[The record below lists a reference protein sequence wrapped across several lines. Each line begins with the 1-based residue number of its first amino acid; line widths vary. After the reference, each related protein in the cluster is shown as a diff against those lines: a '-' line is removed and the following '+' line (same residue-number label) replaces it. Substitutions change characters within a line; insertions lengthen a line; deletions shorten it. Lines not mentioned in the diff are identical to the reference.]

1 MYTSIIQVPD
11 QLKAIIAPRWVAIDH
26 VQLAMPV
33 GGESVAREFYVDV
46 LGFTELP
53 KPPVMA
59 ARGGCWFE
67 AGGVKLHLG
76 AEVAF
81 VPARKA
87 HPALLLHGLRAF
99 IAIHGLSATWNDEIV
114 GTVRCHIDDP
124 FGNRI
129 ELIEA
134 TAPIGESVG

>member
-1 MYTSIIQVPD
+1 MYTSIIQVSE
-11 QLKAIIAPRWVAIDH
+11 QLKATDRPNWVAIDH

-33 GGESVAREFYVDV
+33 GGEPVARQFYVDV
-46 LGFTELP
+46 LGFVEMP

-67 AGGVKLHLG
+67 AGTVKLHLG
-76 AEVAF
+76 AEAEF
-81 VPARKA
+81 IAARKA
-87 HPALLLHGLRAF
+87 HPALLRNLRSIVASQ
-99 IAIHGLSATWNDEIV
+99 GLSATWNDEIV
-114 GTVRCHIDDP
+114 GTVRCHIENP

-134 TAPIGESVG
+134 

>member
-1 MYTSIIQVPD
+1 MYTSIIQVRE
-11 QLKAIIAPRWVAIDH
+11 QLTATSLPTWVAIDH

-33 GGESVAREFYVDV
+33 GGEPMAREFYVGV
-46 LGFTELP
+46 LGFVEMP
-53 KPPVMA
+53 KPTVMA

-67 AGGVKLHLG
+67 ADQVRLHLG
-76 AEVAF
+76 AEAEF
-81 VPARKA
+81 VPARTA
-87 HPALLLHGLRAF
+87 HPALLCRGLRSF
-99 IAIHGLSATWNDEIV
+99 IATNELAATWNDEIV

-134 TAPIGESVG
+134 

>member
-1 MYTSIIQVPD
+1 MYTSIIQVSE
-11 QLKAIIAPRWVAIDH
+11 QLKETVLPNWVGIDH

-33 GGESVAREFYVDV
+33 GGESVARGFYVGV
-46 LGFTELP
+46 LGLVEMP
-53 KPPVMA
+53 KPVVMA

-67 AGGVKLHLG
+67 AGPVKVHLG
-76 AEVAF
+76 TEAEF

-87 HPALLLHGLRAF
+87 HPALLMHGLADF
-99 IAIHGLSATWNDEIV
+99 VAAHALSATWSDEIV

-134 TAPIGESVG
+134 

>member
-1 MYTSIIQVPD
+1 MYTSIIQVSE
-11 QLKAIIAPRWVAIDH
+11 QLKDDELTENSRPAWVGIDH

-33 GGESVAREFYVDV
+33 GGEAIARGFYVGV
-46 LGFTELP
+46 LGLVEMP
-53 KPPVMA
+53 KPAVMS

-67 AGGVKLHLG
+67 AGSVRVHLG
-76 AEVAF
+76 AEPNF

-87 HPALLLHGLRAF
+87 HPALVLRGLSEF
-99 IAIHGLSATWNDEIV
+99 IAARGLAATWSDEIV

-134 TAPIGESVG
+134 

>member
-1 MYTSIIQVPD
+1 MYTSIIQVSEQQETNP
-11 QLKAIIAPRWVAIDH
+11 PVWVGIDH

-33 GGESVAREFYVDV
+33 GGEPVARAFYVGV
-46 LGFTELP
+46 LGFVELP
-53 KPPVMA
+53 KPAVMA

-67 AGGVKLHLG
+67 AGPVKLHLG
-76 AEVAF
+76 AEAQF

-87 HPALLLHGLRAF
+87 HPALVMRGLVDF
-99 IAIHGLSATWNDEIV
+99 IAAHALPASWNDEIV
-114 GTVRCHIDDP
+114 DTVRCHIDDP

-134 TAPIGESVG
+134 

>member
-1 MYTSIIQVPD
+1 MYTSIIQVSE
-11 QLKAIIAPRWVAIDH
+11 QLKETVVPNWVGIDH

-33 GGESVAREFYVDV
+33 GGESVAREFYVGV
-46 LGFTELP
+46 LGLVEVQ
-53 KPPVMA
+53 KPTVMA

-67 AGGVKLHLG
+67 AGPVKVHLG
-76 AEVAF
+76 AEAEF

-87 HPALLLHGLRAF
+87 HPALLMNGLADF
-99 IAIHGLSATWNDEIV
+99 IAAHALSAAWSDEIV

-134 TAPIGESVG
+134 

>member
-1 MYTSIIQVPD
+1 VS
-11 QLKAIIAPRWVAIDH
+11 IDH
-26 VQLAMPV
+26 VQIAMPV
-33 GGESVAREFYVDV
+33 GGEPIAREFYAGV
-46 LGFTELP
+46 LGLTEVP

-67 AGGVKLHLG
+67 AGPVVLHLG
-76 AEVAF
+76 AEAAF
-81 VPARKA
+81 VPAKKA
-87 HPALLLHGLRAF
+87 HPALRLHGLREF
-99 IAIHGLSATWNDEIV
+99 IEAAGLHATWSDEIT

-134 TAPIGESVG
+134 E

>member
-1 MYTSIIQVPD
+1 MSDSHSWIS
-11 QLKAIIAPRWVAIDH
+11 IDH

-33 GGESVAREFYVDV
+33 GGEDTARAFFVGK
-46 LGFTELP
+46 LGLVEVP

-67 AGGVKLHLG
+67 AGSVKLHLG
-76 AEVAF
+76 AEAEF
-81 VPARKA
+81 RAAKKA
-87 HPALLLHGLRAF
+87 HPALVVRGLHALIERA
-99 IAIHGLSATWNDEIV
+99 GLSPRWSDEIV
-114 GTVRCHIDDP
+114 GTLRCHIDDP

-134 TAPIGESVG
+134 G

>member
-1 MYTSIIQVPD
+1 VSE
-11 QLKAIIAPRWVAIDH
+11 QLNADELTENSPHTWIGIDH

-33 GGESVAREFYVDV
+33 GVESTAREFYVGV
-46 LGFTELP
+46 LGLVEMP
-53 KPPVMA
+53 KPAVLA

-67 AGGVKLHLG
+67 AGAVKVHLG
-76 AEVAF
+76 VEAAF

-87 HPALLLHGLRAF
+87 HPALLLRGLHEFVSAHGLA
-99 IAIHGLSATWNDEIV
+99 ASWSDEIV

-134 TAPIGESVG
+134 

>member
-1 MYTSIIQVPD
+1 MYTSIIQVSDDRQSLTD
-11 QLKAIIAPRWVAIDH
+11 QWIAIDH

-33 GGESVAREFYVDV
+33 GAEDRARQFYAGT
-46 LGFTELP
+46 LGFVEVP
-53 KPPVMA
+53 KPPLLA

-67 AGGVKLHLG
+67 AGSVALHLG
-76 AEVAF
+76 AEAAF

-87 HPALLLHGLRAF
+87 HPALRVRGLREF
-99 IAIHGLSATWNDEIV
+99 IDRSGIDARWSDEIE

-129 ELIEA
+129 ELIE
-134 TAPIGESVG
+134 G

>member
-1 MYTSIIQVPD
+1 VSE
-11 QLKAIIAPRWVAIDH
+11 QLNDGELTENSRPAWMGIDH

-33 GGESVAREFYVDV
+33 GGEATARDFYVGV
-46 LGFTELP
+46 LGLVEMP
-53 KPPVMA
+53 KPAVMA

-67 AGGVKLHLG
+67 AGVVKLHLG
-76 AEVAF
+76 AEVDF

-87 HPALLLHGLRAF
+87 HPALLLRKVREFVSAHALN
-99 IAIHGLSATWNDEIV
+99 ATWNDEIV

-134 TAPIGESVG
+134 SSP